1 MAKAGTN
8 MAPERNANSKHCCT
22 GDGTGRAGKTCGWG
36 REALADL
43 LRSFVLEAS
52 VVKCVQ

>member
-1 MAKAGTN
+1 